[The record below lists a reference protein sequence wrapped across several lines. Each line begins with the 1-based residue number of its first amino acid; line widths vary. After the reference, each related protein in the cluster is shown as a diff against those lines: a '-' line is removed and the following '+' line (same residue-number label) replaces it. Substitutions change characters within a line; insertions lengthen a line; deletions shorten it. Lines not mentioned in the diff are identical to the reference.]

1 MEKLE
6 GPHAAGEKFQK
17 GYCRWSKI
25 SRIKMARMKRTNQDT
40 MKDSKKS
47 IRRT

>member
-6 GPHAAGEKFQK
+6 GLHVAGEKFQK
-17 GYCRWSKI
+17 EYCSRSKI
-25 SRIKMARMKRTNQDT
+25 SRIKMVRMKKTNQDT

-47 IRRT
+47 IRKI